1 MVTGAGWGHR
11 YCLRVLLPTS
21 QRGQVWGAQ
30 VVSFLSPRS
39 CTLRLDP
46 RGGSWLS
53 PPCLLNFGRVQAI
66 PWFRPVPWLRCPQ
79 RALSRGSE
87 GEGTTSFS
95 YHYYSAGVLT
105 THCSLHC
112 LAAHRSPRVNN
123 FYKQDHGCPHT
134 SSSSH

>member
-1 MVTGAGWGHR
+1 MVPTGPLA
-11 YCLRVLLPTS
+11 T
-21 QRGQVWGAQ
+21 
-30 VVSFLSPRS
+30 LSPESIVASTVRVV
-39 CTLRLDP
+39 LR
-46 RGGSWLS
+46 GK
-53 PPCLLNFGRVQAI
+53 
-66 PWFRPVPWLRCPQ
+66 
-79 RALSRGSE
+79 
-87 GEGTTSFS
+87 TSFS